1 MIRKLLDAF
10 GTELCQFLTEALPRI
25 ENDWWN
31 RSVVARLTFQQQ
43 NFVRSSG
50 TTTLAGLDVA
60 ALMRVLDQN
69 WHEIAP
75 LRNLVPASRTWLKE
89 AQTIR
94 NRWAHAPAGGLEL
107 EETYR
112 DLDTLERF
120 LSAIGAKAGLL
131 EEIRLEKK
139 SLLGRLSGAGGHKAG
154 DASPTPACTEGAFAR
169 GSVVRLKARPRVT
182 GAVIDHVPG
191 APEDRYVVFHDGTTA
206 TYYASQIEPAE
217 VPGTTSRM
225 VSLGELNASL
235 TACQLLHPS
244 VANLYSLYAARVNF
258 VPYQFR
264 PVLKLIQSDR
274 PRLLIADEVGVG
286 KTIEAGLILKEL
298 QARRELRSVLVICP
312 KPLIAERKWMEEL
325 KRFDEQFVHLDG
337 DALRYCIEETHLD
350 GAWPQ
355 QYSRAIVPYSLFDEV
370 LLGGRLRGNRR
381 QRGLLDLDP
390 PPAFDLVIVDEAHH
404 IRNTETWAYRTVRYF
419 CDNAEAAV
427 LMSATPIQLSDND
440 LFNLLHL
447 LRPDVVPSRRDFD
460 RMSEP
465 NPHVNRAIELARS
478 ARPGWEEEV
487 RDCLQTALATPWG
500 VSVLAPSPKVQAT
513 FDSLGQL
520 GVDADKRLRFVRD
533 LEEIYTFSTYIN
545 RTRRRDIGSFTTR
558 KPETVSVEFTPE
570 QRSLHDDLL
579 GLIARIMERRHGNIS
594 LQFLLTTIRRQAAS
608 CIFGL
613 APLLEAILS
622 RHLSALELS
631 EAGDDGTPAEIG
643 DELNE
648 FRSDIQELILR
659 SRNLSRADP
668 KLEALQRVI
677 RDKHNLPNNKLLLFS
692 TFRHTLSYLVEHLGG
707 GGVRIGLIHGDVAED
722 ERRVLRNRFSL
733 ARENPEALDLLLSS
747 EVGCEGLDYQ
757 FCDGLVNYDLPWNPM
772 RVEQRIGRIDRYGQ
786 KNETVAIYNF
796 VTPGTVDADIY
807 QRCLLRIG
815 VFRQALGGSEEILGR
830 LTHELRDIAENLTLT
845 ADERAARLQQLADNE
860 VRAVQE
866 QTRLEDEQ
874 AKLFGITVPSRS
886 FDEMV
891 REASSYWLS
900 PQMLTNLV
908 ANYLENIS
916 GGKEI
921 AGLRDKKLVTLRLG
935 REARESLLADFREID
950 VGGATARAWERWLK
964 SSDPYFTITF
974 DPATADE
981 RRDVA
986 FITPTHPLVRQAAKK
1001 LSPTGTI
1008 GTVVKVKADDVS
1020 PGRYPYAIYR
1030 WRKLG
1035 LREDFAF
1042 QPVCEDLQV
1051 AARLLD
1057 LLEIATRAAGD
1068 GPTQNEQRRL
1078 ETFHYA
1084 AWIDARANHI
1094 EQVSQAAGARLASL
1108 RITHEARVA
1117 LLEEQRDQANEDRI
1131 RRMRESQIDTARLD
1145 FERRSANLVE
1155 APSRADVVAE
1165 PIAFGV
1171 LVVNKSAENG

>member
-10 GTELCQFLTEALPRI
+10 GEALCLLLAETLPRI
-25 ENDWWN
+25 EADWWT
-31 RSVVARLTFQQQ
+31 RCVVDRLTFQQQ
-43 NFVRSSG
+43 SFVRSSG
-50 TTTLAGLDVA
+50 TTKLDGLDVA

-75 LRNLVPASRTWLKE
+75 LRNLSPVARTWLKE

-94 NRWAHAPAGGLEL
+94 NRWAHAPAGGLAPD
-107 EETYR
+107 ETYR
-112 DLDTLERF
+112 DLDTMERF
-120 LSAIGAKAGLL
+120 LTAIGARTEAVDELRKEKGALL
-131 EEIRLEKK
+131 RT
-139 SLLGRLSGAGGHKAG
+139 LGGAGQRPPVAPQP
-154 DASPTPACTEGAFAR
+154 SPIEGAWRR
-169 GSVVRLKARPRVT
+169 GTVVKLKARPAVT
-182 GAVIDHVPG
+182 GAIIDHLPG

-206 TYYASQIEPAE
+206 TYYASQLEQAE
-217 VPGTTSRM
+217 VPGSATRM
-225 VSLGELNASL
+225 VQLSELNASL

-244 VANLYSLYAARVNF
+244 VANLYSLYAARINF

-312 KPLIAERKWMEEL
+312 KPLVAERKWMEEL

-370 LLGGRLRGNRR
+370 LLGGRQKGNRR

-460 RMSEP
+460 RMAEP
-465 NPHVNRAIELARS
+465 NPHLNHAIELARG
-478 ARPGWEEEV
+478 ARPGWEDEARE
-487 RDCLQTALATPWG
+487 CLRSALATPWG
-500 VSVLAPSPKVQAT
+500 RSVLAPSPKVQAT
-513 FDSLGQL
+513 FDVLGSLGGDL
-520 GVDADKRLRFVRD
+520 EKRLRLVRD
-533 LEEIYTFSTYIN
+533 LEETYTFSNYIN

-558 KPETVSVEFTPE
+558 KPETVSVEFTPD
-570 QRSLHDDLL
+570 QRALHDDLL
-579 GLIARIMERRHGNIS
+579 ALIARIMERRHGNVN

-613 APLLEAILS
+613 APMLEAILS
-622 RHLSALELS
+622 RHLTELELS
-631 EAGDDGTPAEIG
+631 EAGDDATPDQIG
-643 DELNE
+643 DELIE
-648 FRSDIQELILR
+648 FRSDIQELIQR
-659 SRNLSRADP
+659 SRNLAKSDP
-668 KLEALQRVI
+668 KVEALQQVI
-677 RDKHNLPNNKLLLFS
+677 RDKQKLPNNKLLLFS
-692 TFRHTLSYLVEHLGG
+692 TFRHTLSYLVERLGEE
-707 GGVRIGLIHGDVAED
+707 GVRIGLIHGDIAED
-722 ERRVLRNRFSL
+722 ERRLLRNRFGL
-733 ARENPEALDLLLSS
+733 GRDNPEALDLLLSS

-786 KNETVAIYNF
+786 RSETVAIYNF

-807 QRCLLRIG
+807 QRCLWRIG

-830 LTHELRDIAENLTLT
+830 LTREIRDIAENLTLT
-845 ADERAARLQQLADNE
+845 ANERAARLQQLADNE

-866 QTRLEDEQ
+866 QARLEEEQ

-886 FDEMV
+886 FEEMV
-891 REASSYWLS
+891 RDASSYWLTPS
-900 PQMLTNLV
+900 MLANLV
-908 ANYLENIS
+908 ANYLEGFS
-916 GGKEI
+916 GGKEVP
-921 AGLRDKKLVTLRLG
+921 GLRDKKLVTLRLG
-935 REARESLLADFREID
+935 REAREALLADFREID
-950 VGGATARAWERWLK
+950 QGGATARAWERWLK

-974 DPATADE
+974 DPGTADE
-981 RRDVA
+981 RRDIA
-986 FITPTHPLVRQAAKK
+986 FMTPTHPLVRQAAKR
-1001 LSPTGTI
+1001 LGPTGTL
-1008 GTVVKVKADDVS
+1008 GAVVTVKANDV
-1020 PGRYPYAIYR
+1020 PQGRHPFAIYR

-1035 LREDFAF
+1035 LKEDFAF
-1042 QPVCEDLQV
+1042 QPVCEDPQL
-1051 AARLLD
+1051 AAWLLD
-1057 LLEIATRAAGD
+1057 LFESATPAGGE
-1068 GPTQNEQRRL
+1068 GPTRDEQKRL
-1078 ETFHYA
+1078 ETVHYA
-1084 AWIDARANHI
+1084 AWSDARANHI
-1094 EQVSQAAGARLASL
+1094 EQVSQSVGARLASL
-1108 RITHEARVA
+1108 RVTHEARVA

-1145 FERRSANLVE
+1145 FERRSAELVE

-1171 LVVNKSAENG
+1171 LVIEKSAAQG